1 MNIAAENVKY
11 IYEHLADEESKD
23 IFCNRLM
30 LSLTEDWKFARNI
43 VGKYL
48 NGYGSDKIFIGMED
62 NIAMLGLNTQDEYVI
77 YGAGMF
83 GRQVFDILKKR
94 GIKVK
99 AFGDADCGKQTEGYC
114 GLAVLSPKE
123 IAELTQIKVL
133 LAVWNQSENIKSS
146 LLKLGVEETRIIDCF
161 PIKNY
166 VDKNQYFDE
175 KIIKFGE
182 NEVFLDCGC
191 YDFETSQIFMQKCP
205 TYNKVICFEP
215 NKDNQKLIQ
224 QKIKQLG
231 KNKVEMIPYGVWN
244 KRDILYFEGAGS
256 SAMVSKSG
264 IEKVEVVSID
274 EVVRDNVTFVKM
286 DIEGSELNALKGAAK
301 TIVNN
306 RPRLAIC
313 VYHKPEDILEI
324 PLYILNL
331 MPEYKLYLRHYSNYF
346 ATETVLY
353 AVI

>member
-1 MNIAAENVKY
+1 MNIARENVKR

-48 NGYGSDKIFIGMED
+48 NGYSSDKIFIGMED
-62 NIAMLGLNTQDEYVI
+62 SIAMLGLNTQDEYVI

-99 AFGDADCGKQTEGYC
+99 AFGDADRRKQKEGYC
-114 GLAVLSPKE
+114 GLVVLSPEE
-123 IAELTQIKVL
+123 IAELTQVKVL
-133 LAVWNQSENIKSS
+133 LAVWNQSENIKSN
-146 LLKLGVEETRIIDCF
+146 LLKLNVEETRIIDCF

-175 KIIKFGE
+175 GIIKLGE

-191 YDFETSQIFMQKCP
+191 YDFETSQIFMEKCP

-215 NKDNQKLIQ
+215 NKDNQKLIE
-224 QKIKQLG
+224 QKIKQFG
-231 KNKVEMIPYGVWN
+231 ENKVEMIPYGVWN
-244 KRDILYFEGAGS
+244 KRDTLYFGGSGS
-256 SAMVSKSG
+256 SAMVSESG
-264 IEKVEVVSID
+264 IEKVEVVTID
-274 EVVRDNVTFVKM
+274 EVIKDKVTFVKM
-286 DIEGSELNALKGAAK
+286 DIEGSELNALKGAAR
-301 TIVNN
+301 TIINN
-306 RPRLAIC
+306 KPRLAIC

-331 MPEYKLYLRHYSNYF
+331 IPEYKLYLRHYSNYF

>member
-48 NGYGSDKIFIGMED
+48 KGYRSDKIFTGMQD

-99 AFGDADCGKQTEGYC
+99 AFGDADYRKQAEGYC
-114 GLAVLSPKE
+114 GLAVLTPEE
-123 IAELTQIKVL
+123 IAELTQVKVL
-133 LAVWNQSENIKSS
+133 LAVWNQSEKIKSN
-146 LLKLGVEETRIIDCF
+146 LLKLGVEEARIIDCF

-175 KIIKFGE
+175 GIVKFGE

-191 YDFETSQIFMQKCP
+191 YDFETSQIFMEKCP
-205 TYNKVICFEP
+205 TYDKVICFEP
-215 NKDNQKLIQ
+215 NKDNQKLIEQ
-224 QKIKQLG
+224 RIKRLG
-231 KNKVEMIPYGVWN
+231 ENRVELIPYGVWD
-244 KRDILYFEGAGS
+244 KRDTLYFEGVGS

-264 IEKVEVVSID
+264 VEKVEVVPID
-274 EVVRDNVTFVKM
+274 EVIKDKVTFVKM
-286 DIEGSELNALKGAAK
+286 DIEGSELNALRGAAR

-331 MPEYKLYLRHYSNYF
+331 MPEYKLYLRHYSNYY